1 MLATLSLLLAA
12 QLSFQASP
20 AQPAVEVPPAPAAE
34 QPALSPRDAAARNP
48 ALTDEV
54 RGDIMMARKMYLD
67 AIDFYKPQANTNAV
81 VANKTGIAYHQLG
94 DLNNAK
100 KYYERAIKLNK
111 NYPEA
116 INNLGTIHYARK
128 SYRNAI
134 KQYEKALA
142 LAPDS
147 ASILANLGT
156 AYFARKKYDQALQFY
171 LRAIALDPLIFERRG
186 TSGLQIQERTVEE
199 RAKFHYTLAKSFAK
213 AGLFDQALQNVRFA
227 LEYGFKERDKFKSE
241 PEFAELQSNLE
252 FQQLLA
258 SEPRV
263 L

>member
-1 MLATLSLLLAA
+1 MLAPVFLLLAA
-12 QLSFQASP
+12 QLSFQVPLGQPPVDLPSAAAS
-20 AQPAVEVPPAPAAE
+20 EKPP
-34 QPALSPRDAAARNP
+34 LSPRDAAAQNP

-67 AIDFYKPQANTNAV
+67 AIDFYKSQANTNPV

-100 KYYERAIKLNK
+100 KYYERAIKLDK
-111 NYPEA
+111 HYPEA

-128 SYRNAI
+128 SYGNAI

-142 LAPDS
+142 LTPDS

-156 AYFARKKYDQALQFY
+156 AYFARKKYGEALQYY

-186 TSGLQIQERTVEE
+186 TSGLQVQERSVEE
-199 RAKFHYTLAKSFAK
+199 RAKFHYTLAKTFAM
-213 AGLFDQALQNVRFA
+213 AGMFDQALQNVRFA
-227 LEYGFKERDKFKSE
+227 LEYGFKERDKFKSD
-241 PEFAELQSNLE
+241 PEFAQLQSNLE